1 MKMGENMFKFHTKNE
16 GIISSLLTQISLF
29 IVSGILFASIVGI
42 AFYNDWT
49 KEAEIKNIAID
60 LSSEIYS
67 VDLQEFFIHESY
79 KIPPK
84 NFSYDIYLSPYYI
97 TISRH
102 DGRLKKDITFHKK
115 LLIHPIISC
124 SNEWKSAKELKNFLK
139 EKYNC
144 YGNKSSPLNKDAKKY
159 LEGIVNNINLSISPY
174 KIDINKPIF
183 LDKLVLYFYDGMV
196 KEYVVVYQR

>member
-1 MKMGENMFKFHTKNE
+1 MFKFHIKNE

-42 AFYNDWT
+42 AFYNDLA

-67 VDLQEFFIHESY
+67 IDLQEFFSHKSY
-79 KIPPK
+79 EFPSK
-84 NFSYDIYLSPYYI
+84 NFSYDVYLSPYYI

-115 LLIHPIISC
+115 LLIHPIISF
-124 SNEWKSAKELKNFLK
+124 SNEWKSGNELKKFLK
-139 EKYNC
+139 NNYDC
-144 YGNKSSPLNKDAKKY
+144 CGNKSNPLNEDAKKY
-159 LEGIVNNINLSISPY
+159 LEGVVNNVNLSISPY
-174 KIDINKPIF
+174 KIDVNKPIF
-183 LDKLVLYFYDGMV
+183 IDKLVLYFYDGMV
-196 KEYVVVYQR
+196 KEYVVIYQR